1 MDGDLEISL
10 ENKKQSSSKWFK
22 ELRNQMVGSIEK
34 IDNSNFKEKQ
44 WDRDQGGGGL
54 MSILKGNIFEKVG
67 VNISTVHGEFSEE
80 FRKKM
85 PGTEKDPSFWASGIS
100 VVAHMKNPK
109 IAAAHFNTR
118 YIVTSSKSWFGGGCD
133 LTPAIPEKT
142 ETENFHI
149 GLKRTLDLHDKKYYP
164 KFKKDCDDYFYLKH
178 RKEPRGIGGIFFD
191 YLNTSNFQKDLNF
204 IKDVGQFFSNFIN
217 LNTIRKKDLNY
228 DDNDLEKLSH
238 KRSRY
243 VEFNLLHDRG
253 TLFGLK
259 TGGNIDAILMSMPPE
274 AKWL

>member
-1 MDGDLEISL
+1 MVGNLGINFDD
-10 ENKKQSSSKWFK
+10 NKQASSKWFR

-34 IDNSNFKEKQ
+34 VDNSSFKETQ

-54 MSILKGNIFEKVG
+54 MSILKGDVFEKVG
-67 VNISTVHGEFSEE
+67 VNISSVYGKFSEE
-80 FRKKM
+80 FRKNI

-133 LTPAIPEKT
+133 LTPAIPEER
-142 ETENFHI
+142 ETMSFHS
-149 GLKRTLDLHDKKYYP
+149 GLKRTLDQHNQEYYS
-164 KFKKDCDDYFYLKH
+164 KFKKECDEYFYLKH

-191 YLNTSNFQKDLNF
+191 YLNTDNFEKDLDF
-204 IKDVGQFFSNFIN
+204 IKDVGQFFANFIITNTNDKKN
-217 LNTIRKKDLNY
+217 LSYDQEDLK
-228 DDNDLEKLSH
+228 KLSH

-243 VEFNLLHDRG
+243 VEFNLLQDRG

-259 TGGNIDAILMSMPPE
+259 TGGNIEAILMSMPPE
-274 AKWL
+274 AKWK